1 MYHVTSGVG
10 VPWTF
15 TVKETVSFSEHMTS
29 LYVCEKTGGSSLG
42 FFGFSGNL
50 KYKSKVIEN

>member
-29 LYVCEKTGGSSLG
+29 LYVCEKIGGSSLG
-42 FFGFSGNL
+42 FFGFSESLNL
-50 KYKSKVIEN
+50 WIKS